1 MDSPVVNIIKSSG
14 ERVPFSKQ
22 KLHDSLKR
30 SGASEQIINGVI
42 KEVESLLHEGIDT
55 RTIFRMAFKLLKKQS
70 KHTAAKYK
78 LKEAIM
84 ELGPSGF
91 PFEKFISEILKHQG
105 FKTNVGEIVKGK
117 CVNHEIDV
125 IAQKD
130 DKHFMIECKYHNERG
145 INCNVKIPL
154 YIKARFEDI
163 EPNWKSLPGHEG
175 KFHQGWVITN
185 TRFSSD
191 AIQYGLCAGLHL
203 VSWDFPKN
211 GSLKDQIN
219 FSGLFPIT
227 CMTTLTIVE
236 KQKLLDKNVVLC
248 LEIFKNP
255 EWLMQIG
262 ISPDRSAT
270 ILKEAQAICEVIEN
284 TNDKK
289 NDNIQ

>member
-1 MDSPVVNIIKSSG
+1 MDINIIKSSG

-22 KLHDSLKR
+22 KLYDSLKR
-30 SGASEQIINGVI
+30 SGANEQLINGVI
-42 KEVESLLHEGIDT
+42 QEIEPLLYENINT
-55 RTIFRMAFKLLKKQS
+55 RRIFRMAFKLLKKEN
-70 KHTAAKYK
+70 KHIAAKYK

-91 PFEKFISEILKHQG
+91 PFEKFISEILKYQG
-105 FKTNVGEIVKGK
+105 FITIVDQTVKGK

-125 IAQKD
+125 IAEKN

-154 YIKARFEDI
+154 YIKARFDDI
-163 EPNWKSLPGHEG
+163 EVNWKKLPGHEG
-175 KFHQGWVITN
+175 KFHQGWVVTN

-211 GSLKDQIN
+211 GSLKEQIN

-227 CMTTLTIVE
+227 CMTTLTLFE
-236 KQKLLDKNVVLC
+236 KQKLLDKSVVMC
-248 LEIFKNP
+248 LEILKTP
-255 EWLMQIG
+255 DLLMQIG
-262 ISPDRSAT
+262 IPTSRST
-270 ILKEAQAICEVIEN
+270 IILNEAQAICEVIEHRN
-284 TNDKK
+284 EMTK
-289 NDNIQ
+289 N